1 MRNKYK
7 ILLLIQLGD
16 LHTFEIIILKWI
28 LKVICK
34 CELNSADAGGSC
46 GVFLVNTV
54 LCLLKRQNLLKIAM
68 RMLASEEGSL
78 FT

>member
-7 ILLLIQLGD
+7 ILLRIPLGH
-16 LHTFEIIILKWI
+16 LHIFEILILKWF

-34 CELNSADAGGSC
+34 CDLNSADSGGSC

-54 LCLLKRQNLLKIAM
+54 LCVLQKTR
-68 RMLASEEGSL
+68 L
-78 FT
+78 F

>member
-7 ILLLIQLGD
+7 ILLRVPMGD
-16 LHTFEIIILKWI
+16 LHIFEIMILKWI

-46 GVFLVNTV
+46 RVFLVNIV
-54 LCLLKRQNLLKIAM
+54 LCVLQKTR
-68 RMLASEEGSL
+68 L
-78 FT
+78 F